1 MKGHILTVVLV
12 SVMAILSLPA
22 EDHWT
27 ETEPGGPLFA
37 SISPSDN
44 QAVMLPTDETTTS
57 DANLHSRPVMF
68 VENAGQWDDD
78 ARFQVW
84 GGPAGTMWLAEDA
97 IWITVL
103 EQGQEETG
111 RLGTIPEGQE
121 DAQALPVC
129 WLAAGLEIA
138 GMLALPSRLRGSV
151 R

>member
-44 QAVMLPTDETTTS
+44 QTVMLPTDETTTS
-57 DANLHSRPVMF
+57 DANLHSSPVMF
-68 VENAGQWDDD
+68 VENADQWDDD

-97 IWITVL
+97 LWITML
-103 EQGQEETG
+103 EPGETRRQG
-111 RLGTIPEGQE
+111 I
-121 DAQALPVC
+121 
-129 WLAAGLEIA
+129 
-138 GMLALPSRLRGSV
+138 
-151 R
+151 